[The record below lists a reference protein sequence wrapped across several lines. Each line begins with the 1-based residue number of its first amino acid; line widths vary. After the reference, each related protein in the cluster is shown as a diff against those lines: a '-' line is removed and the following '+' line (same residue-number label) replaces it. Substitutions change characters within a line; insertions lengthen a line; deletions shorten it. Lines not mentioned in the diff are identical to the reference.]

1 MDESKIISY
10 IISILNNPD
19 LALRIAS
26 RCNLPGAEKLY
37 MDKFMQLLQSGSYNE
52 AAKVA
57 ANSPQVRLINS
68 LIYSGRLL
76 FIVLLILMSFD
87 YTFRAFFVHHKQ

>member
-1 MDESKIISY
+1 MLSVCVDESKIIPY
-10 IISILNNPD
+10 IMLNNPD

-37 MDKFMQLLQSGSYNE
+37 MEKFMHLLQSGQYND

-57 ANSPQVRLINS
+57 ANSPQVRLFR
-68 LIYSGRLL
+68 IYG
-76 FIVLLILMSFD
+76 
-87 YTFRAFFVHHKQ
+87 

>member
-1 MDESKIISY
+1 VLSVCVDESKIIPY

-37 MDKFMQLLQSGSYNE
+37 MEKFMLLLQSGAYNE

-57 ANSPQVRLINS
+57 ANSPQVRLFR
-68 LIYSGRLL
+68 IY
-76 FIVLLILMSFD
+76 I
-87 YTFRAFFVHHKQ
+87 

>member
-1 MDESKIISY
+1 MLSVCVDESKIISY

-37 MDKFMQLLQSGSYNE
+37 MDKFMQLLQSGAFNE

-57 ANSPQVRLINS
+57 ANSPQVKLIHFIRNK
-68 LIYSGRLL
+68 LL
-76 FIVLLILMSFD
+76 
-87 YTFRAFFVHHKQ
+87 

>member
-1 MDESKIISY
+1 MLSVCVDESKIISY

-37 MDKFMQLLQSGSYNE
+37 MDKFMQLLQSGSFNE

-57 ANSPQVRLINS
+57 ANSPQVRLI
-68 LIYSGRLL
+68 YL
-76 FIVLLILMSFD
+76 FNK
-87 YTFRAFFVHHKQ
+87 FRPATVYCINDIF